1 MAALDGG
8 HVQGRQ
14 RRPWR
19 TRCGCSPSRSVE
31 PGPAIRRKEVR
42 GRSRT
47 STKMREIVHIQAGQ
61 CGNQIGAKVTNHPTK
76 MASRIYD
83 KAATLLNLAFKIG
96 CGRALQYIYR
106 QCAKHWNINTDYSIR
121 ANSKSF

>member
-8 HVQGRQ
+8 RVEGRQ

-19 TRCGCSPSRSVE
+19 TRCGCSPSRFVE

-61 CGNQIGAKVTNHPTK
+61 CGNQIGAKVTNLPTK

-83 KAATLLNLAFKIG
+83 KAATL
-96 CGRALQYIYR
+96 
-106 QCAKHWNINTDYSIR
+106 
-121 ANSKSF
+121 